1 MAKPHI
7 LIIEDDPILG
17 EVYMEILARES
28 LEAELIRD
36 GTVAKQ
42 RLQEIT
48 PHLILLDLHL
58 PHVSGMELVQQIKD
72 DERLQNTAVVLLT
85 ADGLRARDLQ
95 DYADLVLLK
104 PVSYQQLHQLTKR
117 FLENIE

>member
-42 RLQEIT
+42 RLQEVV

-58 PHVSGMELVQQIKD
+58 PHVSGMELVQQIKG

-85 ADGLRARDLQ
+85 ADGLRARDLE
-95 DYADLVLLK
+95 DHADLVLLK
-104 PVSYQQLHQLTKR
+104 PVSYQQLYQLTKR
-117 FLENIE
+117 FLESI